1 MGTEV
6 DVKGRVVV
14 GTDGSERAM
23 KAVEWAA
30 DRARAR
36 SLPLLILY
44 VAPEWPVPSRT
55 AAAAAISHGSDY
67 VTDFLAS
74 AQRKVD
80 HAVEQVRE
88 QYPGLEVSGQVVQAH
103 APALLAELSA
113 DAELVVMG
121 ARGHSAPLSVKLLG
135 GVTDAVTAHALGP
148 IAVISDEAH
157 ENPDGPVVVGVDD
170 SATASRPSSWPSTWQ
185 PPARYGVAIHAADFQ
200 APSAY
205 NAEIWDQSMDEI
217 NESMAAEVQSWLAEG
232 HEKYPEVPVDVRV
245 IRGRPDV
252 ALVDACR
259 GDCRAGRGRLED
271 AVSRLGCCWAPPAS
285 TSCRVARTGDRHPRL
300 SPVGARPAL
309 AMQSTEGPP
318 RGGTSPNPPRAGRQ
332 QG

>member
-67 VTDFLAS
+67 VTDFLAN

-80 HAVEQVRE
+80 NAVEQIRE

-103 APALLAELSA
+103 APALLADLSA

-135 GVTDAVTAHALGP
+135 GVTDAVTAHARGP

-170 SATASRPSSWPSTWQ
+170 SPAAQSAIQLAFDAAATRKVPLI
-185 PPARYGVAIHAADFQ
+185 AIHAWDFG
-200 APSAY
+200 PYDAY
-205 NAEIWDQSMDEI
+205 NSEIWDQSMDEI

-232 HEKYPEVPVDVRV
+232 HAKYPEVPVDVRV

-252 ALVDACR
+252 ALVDASQGAGLVVVGSR
-259 GDCRAGRGRLED
+259 GRGGFAGLL
-271 AVSRLGCCWAPPAS
+271 LGS
-285 TSCRVARTGDRHPRL
+285 TSKHVLRESHA
-300 SPVGARPAL
+300 PVIV
-309 AMQSTEGPP
+309 T
-318 RGGTSPNPPRAGRQ
+318 RG
-332 QG
+332 